1 MTQSGSQYAIF
12 SMTTDHL
19 TLYADVYTTATC
31 TGTMVTYKTGLSDQT
46 QGCTWSYTTSAVPSM
61 QQDPTTLA
69 AADSWVVS
77 NYYVD
82 AATCSAKSS
91 PAYVYQGQVAVS
103 TPCTTDCSV
112 NSNGN
117 GFYQLAQSC
126 KYNPMFAPS
135 AAPVPTQ
142 SPTNVTENQTA
153 IIAGSV
159 VGGILFLALL
169 AGLYYC
175 FAGDSK
181 KEDDEY
187 ERLRVDRA

>member
-1 MTQSGSQYAIF
+1 MTQSGLQYAIF

-19 TLYADVYTTATC
+19 TMYADVYTTSTC
-31 TGTMVTYKTGLSDQT
+31 TGTMVTYKTGLSDAT
-46 QGCTWSYTTSAVPSM
+46 EGCTWSYTTSSVPSM

-69 AADSWVVS
+69 KANDWTVTS
-77 NYYVD
+77 YYVD
-82 AATCSAKSS
+82 AATCSAKSTA
-91 PAYVYQGQVAVS
+91 AYVYQGQVPVTTS
-103 TPCTTDCSV
+103 CTTECTL

-126 KYNPMFAPS
+126 KYNPLYAPT

-142 SPTNVTENQTA
+142 APTNVTENQTA

-175 FAGDSK
+175 FAGDK

-187 ERLRVDRA
+187 ERLRVDQV